1 MEKIDTCMC
10 FCTLVDCSRK
20 KKHAKSEFA
29 SSSSFF
35 FFFFFV
41 TPSLPPP
48 QQVEN
53 KKHHF
58 EKIPVLSGD
67 PRFVYH
73 NPGTDEWFGQVQGG
87 ELRYEERGRWFGPK
101 KLDKLGN
108 FILGRNVD

>member
-1 MEKIDTCMC
+1 MRI
-10 FCTLVDCSRK
+10 FILVDCSRK
-20 KKHAKSEFA
+20 RNHTKSEFA
-29 SSSSFF
+29 TSSFF
-35 FFFFFV
+35 
-41 TPSLPPP
+41 SLHLTHSLTHSLTPP